1 MMLRSSGKNQNSVF
15 MKYFEKEPKVQGID
29 SIIINAPISR
39 LWPLIQDSKAMESW
53 GPPVKKIEIEL
64 LPEQTVE
71 GVGSKRIV
79 YAKFSEKRQG
89 WYNEVRTE
97 QLENKS
103 VTFRI
108 NEDSFGMSKMLSDIG
123 AKMEL
128 HEINK
133 DKTEFIF
140 TFFHRPINFFGWVMN
155 PMIKMDQKKNR
166 LKALKSL
173 KSFAETGKAI
183 KN

>member
-1 MMLRSSGKNQNSVF
+1 MLRSSGENQNSVL
-15 MKYFEKEPKVQGID
+15 MKYFEKDPKVQGKD

-53 GPPVKKIEIEL
+53 GPPVTKIEVEL

-71 GVGSKRIV
+71 AVGSKRRV
-79 YAKFSEKRQG
+79 FAKFSEKRQG

-97 QLENKS
+97 EIENKS

-108 NEDSFGMSKMLSDIG
+108 NEDSFGMGKMLNDVG

-128 HEINK
+128 LEINK

-140 TFFHRPINFFGWVMN
+140 TFFHRPINFLGWFMN
-155 PMIKMDQKKNR
+155 PMIRMDQKKNR
-166 LKALKSL
+166 LKALQSIKSYV
-173 KSFAETGKAI
+173 ETGKAL